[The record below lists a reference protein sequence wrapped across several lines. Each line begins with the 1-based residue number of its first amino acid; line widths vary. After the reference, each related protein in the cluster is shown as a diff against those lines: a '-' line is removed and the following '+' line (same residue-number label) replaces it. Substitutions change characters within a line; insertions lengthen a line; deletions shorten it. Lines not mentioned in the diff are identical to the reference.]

1 MKNWFLKYEQIILFF
16 AIIIYMVTFSIVFDY
31 ELKTTN
37 WAGILWLI
45 QFFGLSTLLG
55 LRGIK
60 KGWSWP
66 SRP

>member
-1 MKNWFLKYEQIILFF
+1 
-16 AIIIYMVTFSIVFDY
+16 MVTLTIVFDH

-37 WAGILWLI
+37 WAGILWVI
-45 QFFGLSTLLG
+45 QFFGFSTLLG

-66 SRP
+66 KRY